1 VSWEICDL
9 GPKRTLHRRY
19 VEKKFATEAEASA
32 VLRDLLRPYPADHEW
47 RQRIVL
53 FYAPEDDDMSD
64 FKARMKELRRE
75 RKAARAKA
83 REEKAGEVRETVRKV
98 SQ

>member
-1 VSWEICDL
+1 MSWEICDL

-53 FYAPEDDDMSD
+53 FYVPEDDDMPE
-64 FKARMKELRRE
+64 FKARMRE
-75 RKAARAKA
+75 YKRVRTVARSKAN
-83 REEKAGEVRETVRKV
+83 GERNTET
-98 SQ
+98 